1 MSDEN
6 NEEIANAATTA
17 AEKTEEK
24 SKTSKA
30 KEVAKEAIKKGAAK
44 HSLLAALAPILMG
57 VFVFI
62 VILIIIIGIAMFFV
76 AMPGM
81 VMEQL
86 TALGKKVGDAVAR
99 FFGEDQTLNVENEQI
114 YDTLDYLEQM
124 GYDLK
129 GYGFLT
135 DYVSNT
141 DQIDEEAPDDNGVNL
156 DEDVGVL

>member
-1 MSDEN
+1 MRMGEEN

-17 AEKTEEK
+17 EKKTEEK

-30 KEVAKEAIKKGAAK
+30 KEAAKVAKEAIKKGAAK

-62 VILIIIIGIAMFFV
+62 VILIIIIGIDMFFV

-86 TALGKKVGDAVAR
+86 KALGKKIGDAFAR

-135 DYVSNT
+135 DYV
-141 DQIDEEAPDDNGVNL
+141 
-156 DEDVGVL
+156 